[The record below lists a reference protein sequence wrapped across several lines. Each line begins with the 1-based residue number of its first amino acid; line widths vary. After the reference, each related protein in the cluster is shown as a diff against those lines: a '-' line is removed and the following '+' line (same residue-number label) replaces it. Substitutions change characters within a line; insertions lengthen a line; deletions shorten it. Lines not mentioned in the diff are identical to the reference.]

1 MCNKSG
7 ERSRHRLLANTDK
20 YKQNNYVIEQTTAA
34 HCHKVPLRQPHD
46 RDHLDDIK
54 KLVTTKN
61 ILKYIQVCY
70 RVWSGFVTFRNQQAA
85 SQTREQLAQK
95 HGVPS

>member
-34 HCHKVPLRQPHD
+34 HCHKVLLRPPHD
-46 RDHLDDIK
+46 RVHMDDIK
-54 KLVTTKN
+54 DRVITK
-61 ILKYIQVCY
+61 IIIKYIQVYY
-70 RVWSGFVTFRNQQAA
+70 RVWSGFVTSRKQQA
-85 SQTREQLAQK
+85 
-95 HGVPS
+95 V